1 MESIMDIKNLVK
13 EYPRF
18 SLSIDTLR
26 IKNGSI
32 TGLIG
37 RNGAGKTTLLNC
49 LMNITKSSYDYYLFS
64 GKEIKT
70 QDYLFREDIGY
81 VGDMFDAFQSIKLKD
96 ITSFYQAVYKN
107 SWSFVKYK
115 ELIKTFDLDPSK
127 KISELSKGM
136 KVKYQLAL
144 VLSREIKL
152 LLLDEPTSGLDPIVR
167 EDLLELLKQENQL
180 KGVTVLFSTHI
191 TEDVERIAT
200 DLVFIH
206 DGTIVLE
213 GTVEQVKDRF
223 KIANE
228 LPAQYVGSK
237 GMVKQGDYY
246 IVDKDSFGAVDEIEL
261 SDCDLSHVLI
271 YMRCKKN
278 D

>member
-1 MESIMDIKNLVK
+1 MDIKNLVK
-13 EYPRF
+13 EYRRF
-18 SLSIDTLR
+18 NLSIDTLK

-49 LMNITKSSYDYYLFS
+49 LMNITKSSYDYYLFN
-64 GKEIKT
+64 GKEINNR
-70 QDYLFREDIGY
+70 DYLFREDIGY
-81 VGDMFDAFQSIKLKD
+81 VGDTFDAFQSIKLKD
-96 ITSFYQAVYKN
+96 ITSFYQAVYKK
-107 SWSFVKYK
+107 SWSSVKYEK
-115 ELIKTFDLDPSK
+115 LIKVFDLDPSK

-152 LLLDEPTSGLDPIVR
+152 LLLDEPTSGLDPTVR

-191 TEDVERIAT
+191 TEDIERIAT

-206 DGTIVLE
+206 DGAIVLE
-213 GTVEQVKDRF
+213 GTVKQVKDRF

-228 LPAQYVGSK
+228 LPAQHIGSK
-237 GMVKQGDYY
+237 CMVKQGDYY
-246 IVDKDSFGAVDEIEL
+246 IVDKDCFAAEGDEVKL

-271 YMRCKKN
+271 YMRGKQN
-278 D
+278 G